1 MRKLFDRFSYKVLG
15 LALAVVLT
23 AQAATVITVL
33 RFAEGEYDRIAQ
45 EDLKKARNGFARALE
60 HRSQA
65 LRDIIYSVTANPD
78 VIAAV
83 RAGRGKDRLM
93 AVIQSAMTQAN
104 AKAAVLYAADG
115 SIETTFGIDAQDR
128 NLFADLPG
136 KDHDLVIL
144 GEGAFEMAV
153 LPINADDPVGWLAL
167 GYAIDDNI
175 AGKMGT
181 NSGVDISLLRTS
193 HTGRVGL
200 LGSSLPTEERE
211 LVRITADD
219 VGKGKK
225 PEEALAQMSKQFRTT
240 AERYF
245 DDDLRVLVLFHKRV
259 EEARRPFVAL
269 RGAMTHATGI
279 SVLGALLLAMLMSR
293 AVTTPVRQL
302 LMAARRMSVG
312 NYSKKLA
319 INSGDEFGELAKAFE
334 TMRKGIAE
342 REQRIVYQAE
352 FDALTGLP
360 NRLHSMDLLREA
372 LRNASKNGDPVLV
385 MVMHL
390 QRFRE
395 IQSSLGHEIGDEVLR
410 QTAQRMRAALDESH
424 VLARLEGD
432 QFLIIAPDTDKEEG
446 KRLARRLAG
455 MLDAGLNVQSVNVTL
470 DACIGFCVSP
480 EHGRQPDELL
490 RRAAV
495 AKNDAQ
501 QGQKRIRIYQ
511 NGREARH
518 VRQLAILGDLRR
530 ATRENELQLYLQPKV
545 SLQNTQVCGAEALL
559 RWNHPELGQIA
570 PFEFIPLAERAG
582 CIGMITEWMLGRAVA
597 QARSWK
603 DQGINLPIAV
613 NLSAQDL
620 LGDNLVGLIEQELE
634 VNKMDASCLILEI
647 TEEAL
652 VHDLEYA
659 IKILER
665 LREMGAS
672 TSMDDFG
679 TGYSSLGHLQQMPVD
694 ELKIDRA
701 FVTNLP
707 DHPQNSAIVRAVIN
721 MAHNLGLEVVA
732 EGVET
737 TAALRWLRE
746 EGCERAQGYYLSK
759 PMPADEFVPW
769 MRHWESLAHE
779 DLSAAADMTDSLILR
794 PRLIT

>member
-1 MRKLFDRFSYKVLG
+1 MLGLLNKFSYKVLG

-33 RFAEGEYDRIAQ
+33 NFAADENDRIARQ
-45 EDLKKARNGFARALE
+45 DLDKASRSFQRSLQ
-60 HRSQA
+60 HRSKA
-65 LRDIIYSVTANPD
+65 LGDIIYSVTANPD
-78 VIAAV
+78 FVRAV
-83 RAGRGKDRLM
+83 RSQRERERVLTTIQTAM
-93 AVIQSAMTQAN
+93 AQAN
-104 AKAAVLYAADG
+104 VKAALLYTAAGTVD
-115 SIETTFGIDAQDR
+115 TTFGIDLQDQDA
-128 NLFADLPG
+128 FAELLDQQSGIVLL
-136 KDHDLVIL
+136 DN
-144 GEGAFEMAV
+144 AAYEMAV
-153 LPINADDPVGWLAL
+153 HPINKDKPLGYLAM

-175 AGKMGT
+175 ASRMGGNT
-181 NSGVDISLLRTS
+181 GVDISILRTQQS
-193 HTGRVGL
+193 GKVAL

-211 LVRITADD
+211 MIQATADKVATGAD
-219 VGKGKK
+219 SNIAKLDLSDHFSSK
-225 PEEALAQMSKQFRTT
+225 ALPYA
-240 AERYF
+240 AG
-245 DDDLRVLVLFHKRV
+245 DPRVLVVFHKRV
-259 EEARRPFVAL
+259 SDARRPFVAL
-269 RGAMTHATGI
+269 RGAMTHATGVSI
-279 SVLGALLLAMLMSR
+279 IGALLLAMLLSR

-312 NYSKKLA
+312 NYSKKLN
-319 INSGDEFGELAKAFE
+319 INSSDEFGELAKAFE
-334 TMRKGIAE
+334 TMRKGISE

-352 FDALTGLP
+352 FDSLTGLP
-360 NRLHSMDLLREA
+360 NRLHAMDLLRES
-372 LRNASKNGDPVLV
+372 LRNAAKNGDPVVV

-410 QTAQRMRAALDESH
+410 QTAQRMRSGLDESH
-424 VLARLEGD
+424 ILARLEGD
-432 QFLIIAPDTDKEEG
+432 QFLIIAPDNDKDDG

-501 QGQKRIRIYQ
+501 QGQKRIRMYQ

-545 SLQNTQVCGAEALL
+545 ELRNTQVCGAEALL

-597 QARSWK
+597 QARTWK

-620 LGDNLVGLIEQELE
+620 LGDNLIGLIEQELE
-634 VNKMDASCLILEI
+634 VNKMPAECLILEI

-652 VHDLEYA
+652 VHDLDYA
-659 IKILER
+659 IKILDR
-665 LREMGAS
+665 LREMGAK

-679 TGYSSLGHLQQMPVD
+679 TGYSSLGHLQRLPVD
-694 ELKIDRA
+694 ELKVDRA

-707 DHPQNSAIVRAVIN
+707 DHPQNTAIVRAVIN

-759 PMPADEFVPW
+759 PMPAEEFIPW
-769 MRHWESLAHE
+769 MRHWENLAHE
-779 DLSAAADMTDSLILR
+779 DLSADVDMTDSLILR